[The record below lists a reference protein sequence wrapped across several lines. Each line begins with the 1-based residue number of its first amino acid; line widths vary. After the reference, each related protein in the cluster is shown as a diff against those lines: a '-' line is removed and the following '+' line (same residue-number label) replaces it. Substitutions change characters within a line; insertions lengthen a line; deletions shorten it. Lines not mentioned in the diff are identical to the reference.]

1 MSAVEPAV
9 VAMLKED
16 HAKVKSLFEEFK
28 QSEGREQAEIAKTA
42 LQELEIHA
50 ELEEK
55 LIYPTIREAIDDDEQ
70 MTEAVEEHHLV
81 HILIR
86 ELKSLK
92 ASDVRFRAK
101 FSVLS
106 ELVKHH
112 IEEEESEML
121 PKAEE
126 SGIDWKELEMYV
138 MKKREQLMRRPK
150 SDRSGGRGRGRKMS
164 SRNRRK

>member
-1 MSAVEPAV
+1 
-9 VAMLKED
+9 
-16 HAKVKSLFEEFK
+16 
-28 QSEGREQAEIAKTA
+28 
-42 LQELEIHA
+42 
-50 ELEEK
+50 
-55 LIYPTIREAIDDDEQ
+55 
-70 MTEAVEEHHLV
+70 
-81 HILIR
+81 LIR